1 MGSYVKGSKDPTT
14 YTNMPKFVEE
24 VATEVMQ
31 VNKTIE
37 LFQNMAIVSLNIR
50 NLTLEVNNLKNKLAI
65 REKEKAKL
73 HEELNKERDF

>member
-14 YTNMPKFVEE
+14 YINMPKFVEE
-24 VATEVMQ
+24 VVTKVMQ

-37 LFQNMAIVSLNIR
+37 LFQNMAIVSMNMG

-65 REKEKAKL
+65 RE
-73 HEELNKERDF
+73 RRSTT